1 MKNKLLRI
9 KFFYYIYKLIKITRN
24 KKPSYHFAEFAEDV
38 FIDRIL
44 QNTKKGFYVDVGCY
58 HPYKGSLTYKL
69 YKRNWSGLNIDI
81 SKISKDL
88 FELSRKKDINL
99 NLAVTDYD
107 GEIFYYENSPINQQN
122 SLIKANDNQKKIKIK
137 CNTLNTILDTHKI
150 SSIDFLN
157 IDVEGAELNVI
168 KGIDFKKYKPKL
180 ISIENNELFI
190 NDYINSEIFKIL
202 SNNKYT
208 YINKIGVTNFFLIK
222 DLADNFSNEIK
233 I

>member
-1 MKNKLLRI
+1 MLEILKIYYYLFYRTKIFFPKKSYSLLG
-9 KFFYYIYKLIKITRN
+9 
-24 KKPSYHFAEFAEDV
+24 EDV
-38 FIDRIL
+38 FINDYFK
-44 QNTKKGFYVDVGCY
+44 TKSKGFYIDVGCY

-122 SLIKANDNQKKIKIK
+122 STIENPHAKKIEVDCFK
-137 CNTLNTILDTHKI
+137 LNTILDKYQI
-150 SSIDFLN
+150 KRIDYLN
-157 IDVEGAELNVI
+157 IDAEGN
-168 KGIDFKKYKPKL
+168 DFKVISTFDFKRFKPLLVSIEFNDYDSNKLLESDIHILMKNNNYKL
-180 ISIENNELFI
+180 ISKF
-190 NDYINSEIFKIL
+190 
-202 SNNKYT
+202 
-208 YINKIGVTNFFLIK
+208 GVTCFYVE
-222 DLADNFSNEIK
+222 DNTVLNIHDMMK

>member
-1 MKNKLLRI
+1 MII
-9 KFFYYIYKLIKITRN
+9 K
-24 KKPSYHFAEFAEDV
+24 
-38 FIDRIL
+38 
-44 QNTKKGFYVDVGCY
+44 
-58 HPYKGSLTYKL
+58 
-69 YKRNWSGLNIDI
+69 
-81 SKISKDL
+81 
-88 FELSRKKDINL
+88 
-99 NLAVTDYD
+99 
-107 GEIFYYENSPINQQN
+107 
-122 SLIKANDNQKKIKIK
+122 KKIKIK

-202 SNNKYT
+202 SNNNYT